1 MSSERA
7 TIMRH
12 AGTVMV
18 GQLAVMAFSI
28 TDTLVAGHFADTAL
42 AALAVASATY
52 VTVHISLMGML
63 QALLPVWAE
72 LQGAQRHS
80 EVGRSVRQALYL
92 CAITASLGMWA
103 LLCPDLLLNWTQVPL
118 DLQADVRGYLNIV
131 AFGLPASLLF
141 RMYSTLNQSLGKPKL
156 VTWVQ
161 VGALAV
167 KVPLS
172 ILLVLGIPNVFPPL
186 GLAGCAW
193 ATLAVTL
200 MMISLAM
207 WLLRTQDFYQPYRIW
222 TSMEKPHAA
231 TLLRFVRLGLPSG
244 LAIGVE
250 VTSFTLMSLFIARL
264 GVVATAS
271 HQIVSNMTAVLYM
284 MPLSLSIAS
293 SSRVS
298 YWIGA
303 GQIHR
308 ARLALR
314 TGLSLV
320 LLLSLSFAGLIG
332 WQHQV
337 IAEFYTQSPEVAALA
352 ATLLLWLMLYHV
364 ADAVQVFCVFTLRC
378 YDITVLP
385 LITYT
390 VLLWGLGLAGGY
402 VVAYDVGFDASGLS
416 WVMDWVMGWFT
427 PQSPIAFWQ
436 TGSLA
441 LYVTT
446 AVLLP
451 VLWRAAYCPTQS
463 THTGQNLL
471 PQP

>member
-1 MSSERA
+1 MSSERV

-42 AALAVASATY
+42 AALAVAAATY

-72 LQGAQRHS
+72 LHGAQRHAA
-80 EVGRSVRQALYL
+80 VGRSVRQALYL
-92 CAITASLGMWA
+92 CALTTGLGMWA
-103 LLCPDLLLNWTQVPL
+103 LICPDWLLNWTQVPAA
-118 DLQADVRGYLNIV
+118 LQTEVRGYLLIV

-161 VGALAV
+161 VGALMV
-167 KVPLS
+167 KIPLS
-172 ILLVLGIPNVFPPL
+172 IVLVLGIPEVLPPM

-193 ATLAVTL
+193 ATLMVML
-200 MMISLAM
+200 MMLAFAVA
-207 WLLRTQDFYQPYRIW
+207 LLRTQDFYKPYRIW
-222 TSMEKPHAA
+222 APMEKPHLS

-250 VTSFTLMSLFIARL
+250 VTSFTLMSLFISRM

-284 MPLSLSIAS
+284 IPLSLSIAS
-293 SSRVS
+293 SARVS

-303 GQIHR
+303 GQIQR
-308 ARLALR
+308 ARQALR

-320 LLLSLSFAGLIG
+320 LLLSIACATLIG
-332 WQHQV
+332 WQHTS
-337 IAEFYTQSPEVAALA
+337 IANAYTQSTDVATLA
-352 ATLLLWLMLYHV
+352 AHLLLWLMLYHV

-378 YDITVLP
+378 YGITVLP

-402 VVAYDVGFDASGLS
+402 WVAYGEDVVAQSGLT
-416 WVMDWVMGWFT
+416 WLAHA
-427 PQSPIAFWQ
+427 SPVAFWQ

-451 VLWRAAYCPTQS
+451 VLWRAAYAKPS
-463 THTGQNLL
+463 KPSH
-471 PQP
+471 

>member
-1 MSSERA
+1 MISERA

-12 AGTVMV
+12 AGTVLV
-18 GQLAVMAFSI
+18 GQLAVMAFSVI
-28 TDTLVAGHFADTAL
+28 DTLVAGRFADTAL

-72 LQGAQRHS
+72 LHGAQRYP

-92 CAITASLGMWA
+92 CTLTAAIGMWA
-103 LLCPDLLLNWTQVPL
+103 LLFPDFLLNWTDVPPA
-118 DLQADVRGYLNIV
+118 LQTEVRHYLNIV

-161 VGALAV
+161 VGALVV
-167 KVPLS
+167 KAPLS
-172 ILLVLGIPNVFPPL
+172 VVLVMGIPGWLEPM

-193 ATLAVTL
+193 ATLIVML
-200 MMISLAM
+200 MMLALAL
-207 WLLRTQDFYQPYRIW
+207 WLLQSQDFYKPYRIW
-222 TSMEKPHAA
+222 APLEKPHAP
-231 TLLRFVRLGLPSG
+231 TLRRFVRLGLPSG

-271 HQIVSNMTAVLYM
+271 HQIVSTMTAVLYM

-293 SSRVS
+293 SARVS

-303 GQIHR
+303 GQHHR
-308 ARLALR
+308 ARQALR
-314 TGLSLV
+314 SGLGLV
-320 LLLSLSFAGLIG
+320 LLLSLTVAGLIG
-332 WQHQV
+332 WQGDV
-337 IAEFYTQSPEVAALA
+337 VARFFTQSEDVAHLA
-352 ATLLLWLMLYHV
+352 AILFVWLMLYHV
-364 ADAVQVFCVFTLRC
+364 ADAVQVFCVFTLRS
-378 YDITVLP
+378 YGITILP

-402 VVAYDVGFDASGLS
+402 AVAYGSAIDWAVLS
-416 WVMDWVMGWFT
+416 WLV

-441 LYVTT
+441 LYATT
-446 AVLLP
+446 AVLFP
-451 VLWRAAYCPTQS
+451 ILWRAAYASPRRAA
-463 THTGQNLL
+463 
-471 PQP
+471 

>member
-1 MSSERA
+1 MGSERT

-18 GQLAVMAFSI
+18 GQLAVMAFSV

-42 AALAVASATY
+42 AGLAVASATY

-72 LQGAQRHS
+72 LHGAQRHA
-80 EVGRSVRQALYL
+80 EVGKSVRQALYL
-92 CAITASLGMWA
+92 CVFTAGLGMWA
-103 LLCPDLLLNWTQVPL
+103 LLCPGLLLNWTQVPT
-118 DLQADVRGYLNIV
+118 DLQTEVRLYLNII

-161 VGALAV
+161 VGALMV
-167 KVPLS
+167 KIPLS
-172 ILLVLGIPNVFPPL
+172 IVLVLGIPNVIPPL

-193 ATLAVTL
+193 ATLAVTF
-200 MMISLAM
+200 MMISLAL
-207 WLLRTQDFYQPYRIW
+207 WLLRTQDFYKPYRIW
-222 TSMEKPHAA
+222 APMEKPHAA
-231 TLLRFVRLGLPSG
+231 TLLRFMRLGLPSG

-271 HQIVSNMTAVLYM
+271 HQIVSNLTAVLYM
-284 MPLSLSIAS
+284 IPLSFSIAS

-303 GQIHR
+303 QQIQR
-308 ARLALR
+308 ARQALR
-314 TGLSLV
+314 TGLILV
-320 LLLSLSFAGLIG
+320 LLISMSLAAFIG
-332 WQHQV
+332 WQHQT
-337 IAEFYTQSPEVAALA
+337 IAKLYTQSPEVAAMA
-352 ATLLLWLMLYHV
+352 ATLLMWLMLYHV

-378 YDITVLP
+378 YGITVLP

-402 VVAYDVGFDASGLS
+402 VVSYGAGFDLAR
-416 WVMDWVMGWFT
+416 FT
-427 PQSPIAFWQ
+427 WLTPHSPVAFWQ
-436 TGSLA
+436 TGTVA
-441 LYVTT
+441 LYITS

-451 VLWRAAYCPTQS
+451 VLWRAAYRVP
-463 THTGQNLL
+463 
-471 PQP
+471 PRM

>member
-12 AGTVMV
+12 AGTVMI
-18 GQLAVMAFSI
+18 GQLAVMAFSV
-28 TDTLVAGHFADTAL
+28 TDTLVASRYADTAL
-42 AALAVASATY
+42 AGLAVASATY

-63 QALLPVWAE
+63 QALLPIWAE
-72 LQGAQRHS
+72 LHGAQRHAD
-80 EVGRSVRQALYL
+80 VGRSFRQALYL
-92 CAITASLGMWA
+92 WAAISALGMSA
-103 LLCPDLLLNWTQVPL
+103 LWHPGPLLAWTHVPL
-118 DLQADVRGYLNIV
+118 NLQHEVQQYLDIV
-131 AFGLPASLLF
+131 AWGVPASLLF

-161 VGALAV
+161 VLALLI

-172 ILLVLGIPNVFPPL
+172 IVLVLGLSDWLPPL

-193 ATLAVTL
+193 ATLLVTVF
-200 MMISLAM
+200 MLA
-207 WLLRTQDFYQPYRIW
+207 LALTLIRTQDFYQPYRIW
-222 TSMEKPHAA
+222 APMEKPRA
-231 TLLRFVRLGLPSG
+231 TELLRFVRLGLPSG

-284 MPLSLSIAS
+284 VPLSLSIAS
-293 SSRVS
+293 SARVS

-303 GQIHR
+303 EQTR
-308 ARLALR
+308 KARLALR
-314 TGLSLV
+314 TGLALV
-320 LLLSLSFAGLIG
+320 LLASVSLAALIG
-332 WQHQV
+332 WQRMHIVQL
-337 IAEFYTQSPEVAALA
+337 YTQSPEVAALA

-378 YDITVLP
+378 YGITVLP

-402 VVAYDVGFDASGLS
+402 ALAYGVGIDTQGLP
-416 WVMDWVMGWFT
+416 WLT
-427 PQSPIAFWQ
+427 PQSPLAFWQ
-436 TGSLA
+436 AGSLA
-441 LYVTT
+441 LYVTS

-451 VLWRAAYCPTQS
+451 VLWRAAYSQR
-463 THTGQNLL
+463 
-471 PQP
+471 PQKT

>member
-1 MSSERA
+1 MSSERS

-63 QALLPVWAE
+63 QALLPIWAE
-72 LQGAQRHS
+72 LHGAQRHA
-80 EVGRSVRQALYL
+80 EVGRSVRQALYVWAL
-92 CAITASLGMWA
+92 TAGLGMWA
-103 LLCPDLLLNWTQVPL
+103 LLFPDFLLNWTQVPS
-118 DLQADVRGYLNIV
+118 DLQADVKAYLDIV
-131 AFGLPASLLF
+131 AYGLPASLLF

-161 VGALAV
+161 VGALLL

-172 ILLVLGIPNVFPPL
+172 IALVLGYPGFMPPM

-193 ATLAVTL
+193 ATLVVTV
-200 MMISLAM
+200 MMLSLAL
-207 WLLRTQDFYQPYRIW
+207 WLLRTQDFYLPFRIW
-222 TSMEKPHAA
+222 RRMEKPHLP
-231 TLLRFVRLGLPSG
+231 TLLHFIRLGLPSG

-284 MPLSLSIAS
+284 VPLSLSIAS
-293 SSRVS
+293 SARVS

-303 GQIHR
+303 GQTHK

-314 TGLSLV
+314 TGLGLVVLMSLA
-320 LLLSLSFAGLIG
+320 LAGLIA
-332 WQHQV
+332 WQHRA
-337 IAEFYTQSPEVAALA
+337 IAEFYTQSAEVAALA
-352 ATLLLWLMLYHV
+352 ATLLLWLTLYHI

-378 YDITVLP
+378 YRITVLP

-390 VLLWGLGLAGGY
+390 ILLWGLGLAGGY
-402 VVAYDVGFDASGLS
+402 AVAYGNAWHHATWL
-416 WVMDWVMGWFT
+416 T

-436 TGSLA
+436 TASLA
-441 LYVTT
+441 LYVTS

-451 VLWRAAYCPTQS
+451 VLWRAAYRPINRPVS
-463 THTGQNLL
+463 
-471 PQP
+471 

>member
-1 MSSERA
+1 MSTERA

-12 AGTVMV
+12 AGTVMI

-28 TDTLVAGHFADTAL
+28 TDTLVAGRFADTAL

-72 LQGAQRHS
+72 LHGAQRHV

-92 CAITASLGMWA
+92 CAFTAGIGMWA
-103 LLCPDLLLNWTQVPL
+103 LLCPGPLLNWTQVPL
-118 DLQADVRGYLNIV
+118 SLQSEVRDYLNII

-161 VGALAV
+161 VGALVV
-167 KVPLS
+167 KIPLS
-172 ILLVLGIPNVFPPL
+172 IVLVLGIPHILPPL

-200 MMISLAM
+200 MMLCLAM
-207 WLLRTQDFYQPYRIW
+207 WLLRTQDFYKPYRIW
-222 TSMEKPHAA
+222 APMEKPNTT
-231 TLLRFVRLGLPSG
+231 TLWRFVRLGLPSG

-284 MPLSLSIAS
+284 IPLSLSIAS

-303 GQIHR
+303 GNINR
-308 ARLALR
+308 ARQSLR
-314 TGLSLV
+314 TGLGMI
-320 LLLSLSFAGLIG
+320 LLLSLGLAALIG
-332 WQHQV
+332 WQREA
-337 IAEFYTQSPEVAALA
+337 IANFYTQSPEVSTLA

-364 ADAVQVFCVFTLRC
+364 ADAVQVFTVFTLRC
-378 YDITVLP
+378 YGITVLP

-402 VVAYDVGFDASGLS
+402 AVAYGTDIDLAILS
-416 WVMDWVMGWFT
+416 WLV

-436 TGSLA
+436 TASLA
-441 LYVTT
+441 LYITA

-451 VLWRAAYCPTQS
+451 VLWRAAYRQTSS
-463 THTGQNLL
+463 TH
-471 PQP
+471 

>member
-1 MSSERA
+1 
-7 TIMRH
+7 
-12 AGTVMV
+12 MV

-72 LQGAQRHS
+72 LHGAQRHA
-80 EVGRSVRQALYL
+80 EVGQSVRQALYL
-92 CAITASLGMWA
+92 CAITAGLGMWA
-103 LLCPDLLLNWTQVPL
+103 LLCPDLLLNWTQVPRA
-118 DLQADVRGYLNIV
+118 LQADVRDYLNIV

-161 VGALAV
+161 VAALGI
-167 KVPLS
+167 KIPLS
-172 ILLVLGIPNVFPPL
+172 ILLVLGIPNVLPPM

-193 ATLAVTL
+193 ATLIVMLL
-200 MMISLAM
+200 MLGLAF
-207 WLLRTQDFYQPYRIW
+207 WLLRTQDFYKPYRIW
-222 TSMEKPHAA
+222 AAMEKPHPP
-231 TLLRFVRLGLPSG
+231 TLLGFVRLGLPSG

-271 HQIVSNMTAVLYM
+271 HQIVANMTAVLYM
-284 MPLSLSIAS
+284 IPLSLSIAS
-293 SSRVS
+293 SARVS
-298 YWIGA
+298 YWMGA

-308 ARLALR
+308 ARQALR
-314 TGLSLV
+314 TGLGLV
-320 LLLSLSFAGLIG
+320 LMMSLSLAAVLG
-332 WQHQV
+332 WQHLA
-337 IAEFYTQSPEVAALA
+337 IAQFYTQSPEVAELA
-352 ATLLLWLMLYHV
+352 ATLLLWLMVYHL

-378 YDITVLP
+378 YGITVLP

-402 VVAYDVGFDASGLS
+402 RVAYGTSLDVLGLQ
-416 WVMDWVMGWFT
+416 WLT
-427 PQSPIAFWQ
+427 PNSPIAFWQ
-436 TGSLA
+436 TGSVA
-441 LYVTT
+441 LYMTT

-451 VLWRAAYCPTQS
+451 VLWRAAYRPHALTA
-463 THTGQNLL
+463 N
-471 PQP
+471 

>member
-1 MSSERA
+1 MSTERA

-12 AGTVMV
+12 AGTVMI

-28 TDTLVAGHFADTAL
+28 TDTLVAGRFADTAL

-72 LQGAQRHS
+72 LHGAQRHV

-92 CAITASLGMWA
+92 CAFTAGIGMWA
-103 LLCPDLLLNWTQVPL
+103 LLCPGPLLNWTQVPL
-118 DLQADVRGYLNIV
+118 SLQSEVRDYLNII

-161 VGALAV
+161 VGALVV
-167 KVPLS
+167 KIPLS
-172 ILLVLGIPNVFPPL
+172 IVLVLGVPHILPPL

-200 MMISLAM
+200 MMLCLAM
-207 WLLRTQDFYQPYRIW
+207 WLLRTQDFYKPYRIW
-222 TSMEKPHAA
+222 APMEKPNTT
-231 TLLRFVRLGLPSG
+231 TLWRFVRLGLPSG

-284 MPLSLSIAS
+284 IPLSLSIAS

-303 GQIHR
+303 GNINR
-308 ARLALR
+308 ARQSLR
-314 TGLSLV
+314 TGLGMI
-320 LLLSLSFAGLIG
+320 LLLSLGLAALIG
-332 WQHQV
+332 WQREA
-337 IAEFYTQSPEVAALA
+337 IASFYTQSPEVSTLA

-364 ADAVQVFCVFTLRC
+364 ADAVQVFTVFTLRC
-378 YDITVLP
+378 YGITVLP

-402 VVAYDVGFDASGLS
+402 AVAYGTDIDLAILS
-416 WVMDWVMGWFT
+416 WLV

-436 TGSLA
+436 TASLA
-441 LYVTT
+441 LYITA

-451 VLWRAAYCPTQS
+451 VLWRAAYRQTSS
-463 THTGQNLL
+463 TH
-471 PQP
+471 

>member
-7 TIMRH
+7 TIIRH
-12 AGTVMV
+12 ASTVMV
-18 GQLAVMAFSI
+18 GQLAVMAFSV
-28 TDTLVAGHFADTAL
+28 TDTLVAGRFADTAL
-42 AALAVASATY
+42 AGLAVASATY

-72 LQGAQRHS
+72 LHGAQRHA

-92 CAITASLGMWA
+92 CALTAGLGMWA
-103 LLCPDLLLNWTQVPL
+103 LLCPDVLLNWTDIPL
-118 DLQADVRGYLNIV
+118 DLQADVRDYLHIV

-161 VGALAV
+161 VIALLV
-167 KVPLS
+167 KIPLS
-172 ILLVLGIPNVFPPL
+172 IVLVLGVPDVLPPM

-193 ATLAVTL
+193 ATLSVMLL
-200 MMISLAM
+200 MLGLAIV
-207 WLLRTQDFYQPYRIW
+207 LLRTQDFYKPYRLW
-222 TSMEKPHAA
+222 GAMEKPHLA
-231 TLLRFVRLGLPSG
+231 TLLRFIQLGLPSG

-271 HQIVSNMTAVLYM
+271 HQIVANMTAVLYM
-284 MPLSLSIAS
+284 IPLSLSIAT

-303 GQIHR
+303 GHIHK

-314 TGLSLV
+314 TGLGLV
-320 LLLSLSFAGLIG
+320 FLLSLGLASLIA
-332 WQHQV
+332 WQHFT
-337 IAEFYTQSPEVAALA
+337 IARFYTQSPEVAALA
-352 ATLLLWLMLYHV
+352 ATLLLWLALYHV
-364 ADAVQVFCVFTLRC
+364 ADAIQVFCVFTLRC
-378 YDITVLP
+378 YSITVLP
-385 LITYT
+385 LMTYT

-402 VVAYDVGFDASGLS
+402 WVAYSGADLS
-416 WVMDWVMGWFT
+416 RTGLAWLT
-427 PQSPIAFWQ
+427 SASPIAFWQ

-441 LYVTT
+441 LYVTA

-451 VLWRAAYCPTQS
+451 VLWRTAY
-463 THTGQNLL
+463 
-471 PQP
+471 QPMRDIR

>member
-1 MSSERA
+1 MNIERV

-12 AGTVMV
+12 AATVMV

-72 LQGAQRHS
+72 LQGAQRHA

-103 LLCPDLLLNWTQVPL
+103 LLCPDFLLNWTQVPA
-118 DLQADVRGYLNIV
+118 DLQAEVRSYLTIV

-172 ILLVLGIPNVFPPL
+172 IGLVLGIPHVINPL
-186 GLAGCAW
+186 GLVGCAW
-193 ATLAVTL
+193 ATLVVTL
-200 MMISLAM
+200 LMIGLAL
-207 WLLRTQDFYQPYRIW
+207 WLLRTQDFYKPYRIW
-222 TSMEKPHAA
+222 AAMEKPDAA
-231 TLLRFVRLGLPSG
+231 TLLRFIRLGLPSG

-271 HQIVSNMTAVLYM
+271 HQIVANMTAVLYM
-284 MPLSLSIAS
+284 IPLSLSIAS

-303 GQIHR
+303 GQMHR
-308 ARLALR
+308 ARQALR

-320 LLLSLSFAGLIG
+320 LLLSFGLASLIG
-332 WQHQV
+332 WQHQT

-352 ATLLLWLMLYHV
+352 ASLLLWLMIYHV

-378 YDITVLP
+378 YGITVLP

-390 VLLWGLGLAGGY
+390 LLLWGLGLAGGY
-402 VVAYDVGFDASGLS
+402 ALAYGVGVDVSGLS
-416 WVMDWVMGWFT
+416 WLT

-441 LYVTT
+441 LYVTA

-451 VLWRAAYCPTQS
+451 ILWRAAYRSNTN
-463 THTGQNLL
+463 HTRVIE
-471 PQP
+471 

>member
-1 MSSERA
+1 MNTERA

-12 AGTVMV
+12 AGTVLV
-18 GQLAVMAFSI
+18 GQLAVMAFSVI
-28 TDTLVAGHFADTAL
+28 DTLVAGRFADTAL

-72 LQGAQRHS
+72 LHGAQRYS
-80 EVGRSVRQALYL
+80 EVGRSVRQAMYL
-92 CAITASLGMWA
+92 CAVTASIGMWA
-103 LLCPDLLLNWTQVPL
+103 LLCPGFLLNWTDVPSA
-118 DLQADVRGYLNIV
+118 LQADVRTYLNIV

-161 VGALAV
+161 VGALLV
-167 KVPLS
+167 KAPLS
-172 ILLVLGIPNVFPPL
+172 VVLVMGIPGWVSPM

-193 ATLAVTL
+193 ATLIVMS
-200 MMISLAM
+200 MMLALAL
-207 WLLRTQDFYQPYRIW
+207 WLLKSQDFYKPYRIW
-222 TSMEKPHAA
+222 APMEKPDSAS
-231 TLLRFVRLGLPSG
+231 LLRFVRLGLPSG

-271 HQIVSNMTAVLYM
+271 HQIVSTMTAVLYM

-293 SSRVS
+293 SARVS

-303 GQIHR
+303 GQRHR
-308 ARLALR
+308 ARQALR
-314 TGLSLV
+314 TGLALV
-320 LLLSLSFAGLIG
+320 LLLSVTVAALIG
-332 WQHQV
+332 WQGDV
-337 IAEFYTQSPEVAALA
+337 VGGFYTQSEEVAALA
-352 ATLLLWLMLYHV
+352 ATLFVWLMLYHV
-364 ADAVQVFCVFTLRC
+364 ADAVQVFSVFTLRS
-378 YDITVLP
+378 YGITVLP

-390 VLLWGLGLAGGY
+390 ILLWGLGLAGGY
-402 VVAYDVGFDASGLS
+402 AVTYGSAVHWAALAWLV
-416 WVMDWVMGWFT
+416 

-446 AVLLP
+446 GVLLP
-451 VLWRAAYCPTQS
+451 VLWRAAYTDKVS
-463 THTGQNLL
+463 AMR
-471 PQP
+471 

>member
-1 MSSERA
+1 MNIERV

-12 AGTVMV
+12 AATVMV

-72 LQGAQRHS
+72 LQGAQRHA

-103 LLCPDLLLNWTQVPL
+103 LLCPDFLLNWTQVPA
-118 DLQADVRGYLNIV
+118 DLQAEVRSYLTIV

-172 ILLVLGIPNVFPPL
+172 IGLVLGIPHVINPL
-186 GLAGCAW
+186 GLVGCAW
-193 ATLAVTL
+193 ATLVVTL
-200 MMISLAM
+200 LMIGLAL
-207 WLLRTQDFYQPYRIW
+207 WLLRTQDFYKPYRIW
-222 TSMEKPHAA
+222 AAMEKPDAA
-231 TLLRFVRLGLPSG
+231 TLLRFIRLGLPSG

-271 HQIVSNMTAVLYM
+271 HQIVANMTAVLYM
-284 MPLSLSIAS
+284 IPLSLSIAS

-303 GQIHR
+303 GQMHR
-308 ARLALR
+308 ARQALR

-320 LLLSLSFAGLIG
+320 LLLSFGLASLIG
-332 WQHQV
+332 WQHQT

-352 ATLLLWLMLYHV
+352 ASLLLWLMIYHV

-378 YDITVLP
+378 YGITVLP

-390 VLLWGLGLAGGY
+390 LLLWGLGLAGGY
-402 VVAYDVGFDASGLS
+402 ALAYGVGVDVSGLS
-416 WVMDWVMGWFT
+416 WLT

-441 LYVTT
+441 LYVTA

-451 VLWRAAYCPTQS
+451 ILWRAVYRSNTN
-463 THTGQNLL
+463 HTRVIE
-471 PQP
+471 

>member
-1 MSSERA
+1 MSTERA

-42 AALAVASATY
+42 AALAVAAATY

-72 LQGAQRHS
+72 LHGAQRHA

-92 CAITASLGMWA
+92 CAFTAAIGMWA
-103 LLCPDLLLNWTQVPL
+103 LFCPGPLLNWTQVPS
-118 DLQADVRGYLNIV
+118 DLQEEVRGYLNIV

-172 ILLVLGIPNVFPPL
+172 IALVLGIPGVLPPL

-193 ATLAVTL
+193 ATLAVML
-200 MMISLAM
+200 MMLGLAL
-207 WLLRTQDFYQPYRIW
+207 WLLRTQDFYKPYRIW
-222 TSMEKPHAA
+222 APMEKPHA
-231 TLLRFVRLGLPSG
+231 TNLLRFVRLGLPSG

-284 MPLSLSIAS
+284 VPLSLSIAS

-303 GQIHR
+303 GHIHR
-308 ARLALR
+308 ARQALR
-314 TGLSLV
+314 TGLGLIV
-320 LLLSLSFAGLIG
+320 LLSMGLAALIG
-332 WQHQV
+332 WQREA
-337 IAEFYTQSPEVAALA
+337 IASLYTQSPEVATLA
-352 ATLLLWLMLYHV
+352 ATLLLWLMIYHV
-364 ADAVQVFCVFTLRC
+364 ADAVQVFTVFTLRC
-378 YDITVLP
+378 YGITVLP

-402 VVAYDVGFDASGLS
+402 VVAYGVDIDLSGFS
-416 WVMDWVMGWFT
+416 WLA

-441 LYVTT
+441 LYVTV

-451 VLWRAAYCPTQS
+451 VLWRAAYRQPK
-463 THTGQNLL
+463 THT
-471 PQP
+471 PDIA

>member
-1 MSSERA
+1 ME
-7 TIMRH
+7 
-12 AGTVMV
+12 
-18 GQLAVMAFSI
+18 
-28 TDTLVAGHFADTAL
+28 
-42 AALAVASATY
+42 
-52 VTVHISLMGML
+52 
-63 QALLPVWAE
+63 
-72 LQGAQRHS
+72 
-80 EVGRSVRQALYL
+80 
-92 CAITASLGMWA
+92 
-103 LLCPDLLLNWTQVPL
+103 
-118 DLQADVRGYLNIV
+118 
-131 AFGLPASLLF
+131 
-141 RMYSTLNQSLGKPKL
+141 SLGKPKL

-161 VGALAV
+161 VGALIV

-172 ILLVLGIPNVFPPL
+172 IVLVLGIPNVMPAL

-200 MMISLAM
+200 MMLSLAL
-207 WLLRTQDFYQPYRIW
+207 WLLRSQDFYKPYRIW
-222 TSMEKPHAA
+222 VAMEKPHAP
-231 TLLRFVRLGLPSG
+231 TLLRFIRLGLPSG

-264 GVVATAS
+264 GVVATSS

-284 MPLSLSIAS
+284 IPLSLSIAS

-308 ARLALR
+308 ARQALR

-320 LLLSLSFAGLIG
+320 LLLSLSLAALIG
-332 WQHQV
+332 WQHQT
-337 IAEFYTQSPEVAALA
+337 IAQVYTQSPEVASLA

-378 YDITVLP
+378 YGITLLP

-402 VVAYDVGFDASGLS
+402 VVAYGGGFDVSALT
-416 WVMDWVMGWFT
+416 WLT

-451 VLWRAAYCPTQS
+451 VLWRAAYRQM
-463 THTGQNLL
+463 HDAAAQH
-471 PQP
+471 

>member
-1 MSSERA
+1 MSSERS

-12 AGTVMV
+12 ASTVMV
-18 GQLAVMAFSI
+18 GQLAVMAFSV
-28 TDTLVAGHFADTAL
+28 TDTLIAGHFADTAL

-72 LQGAQRHS
+72 LHGAQRHT

-92 CAITASLGMWA
+92 CALTALVGMWA
-103 LLCPDLLLNWTQVPL
+103 LLSPDWLLNWTQVPA
-118 DLQADVRGYLNIV
+118 DLQSDVRSYLQIV

-161 VGALAV
+161 VAALLV
-167 KVPLS
+167 KIPLS
-172 ILLVLGIPNVFPPL
+172 IVLVLGIADVLPPM

-193 ATLAVTL
+193 ATLVVTFLMLALAVG
-200 MMISLAM
+200 
-207 WLLRTQDFYQPYRIW
+207 LLRTQSFYRPYRIW
-222 TSMEKPHAA
+222 AEMEKPHGP
-231 TLLRFVRLGLPSG
+231 TLMRFLRLGLPSG

-271 HQIVSNMTAVLYM
+271 HQIVSNMTAVFYM
-284 MPLSLSIAS
+284 VPLSLSIAS

-303 GQIHR
+303 GQIQR
-308 ARLALR
+308 ARHALR
-314 TGLSLV
+314 SGLSLI
-320 LLLSLSFAGLIG
+320 LITCLGLAALIV
-332 WQHQV
+332 WQHEA
-337 IAEFYTQSPEVAALA
+337 IAKVYTQSPEVATLA
-352 ATLLLWLMLYHV
+352 ADLFLWLAFYHV
-364 ADAVQVFCVFTLRC
+364 ADAVQVFCVFTLRS
-378 YDITVLP
+378 YGITVLP

-390 VLLWGLGLAGGY
+390 LLLWGLGLGGGY
-402 VVAYDVGFDASGLS
+402 VIAYVLTEGSSFSHAMLN
-416 WVMDWVMGWFT
+416 WFI
-427 PQSPIAFWQ
+427 PNSPIAFWQ

-441 LYVTT
+441 LYITS
-446 AVLLP
+446 AVLIP
-451 VLWRAAYCPTQS
+451 VLWRAAYLRHP
-463 THTGQNLL
+463 
-471 PQP
+471 

>member
-1 MSSERA
+1 
-7 TIMRH
+7 
-12 AGTVMV
+12 
-18 GQLAVMAFSI
+18 
-28 TDTLVAGHFADTAL
+28 
-42 AALAVASATY
+42 
-52 VTVHISLMGML
+52 
-63 QALLPVWAE
+63 
-72 LQGAQRHS
+72 
-80 EVGRSVRQALYL
+80 
-92 CAITASLGMWA
+92 MWA
-103 LLCPDLLLNWTQVPL
+103 LLCPGLLLNWTQVPL
-118 DLQADVRGYLNIV
+118 DLQSDVRGYLNIV

-161 VGALAV
+161 VGALIV

-172 ILLVLGIPNVFPPL
+172 IVLVLGIPNVIPPL

-200 MMISLAM
+200 MMIGLAL
-207 WLLRTQDFYQPYRIW
+207 WLLRTQDFYKPYRIW
-222 TSMEKPHAA
+222 AKMEKPHAA

-264 GVVATAS
+264 GVVPTAS

-284 MPLSLSIAS
+284 IPLSLSIAS

-308 ARLALR
+308 ARQALR

-320 LLLSLSFAGLIG
+320 LLLSVSLAGLIG
-332 WQHQV
+332 WQHHA
-337 IAEFYTQSPEVAALA
+337 IAAIYTQSPEVAALA
-352 ATLLLWLMLYHV
+352 ATLLLWLVLYHV

-378 YDITVLP
+378 YGITVLP

-402 VVAYDVGFDASGLS
+402 VVAYGAGFDVSALS
-416 WVMDWVMGWFT
+416 WLT

-436 TGSLA
+436 TGCLA

-451 VLWRAAYCPTQS
+451 VLWRAAYRPS
-463 THTGQNLL
+463 LNR
-471 PQP
+471 

>member
-18 GQLAVMAFSI
+18 GQLAVMAFSV

-42 AALAVASATY
+42 AALAVAAATY
-52 VTVHISLMGML
+52 VTVHISLMGIL

-72 LQGAQRHS
+72 LHGARRYA

-92 CAITASLGMWA
+92 CAITAGLGMWA
-103 LLCPDLLLNWTQVPL
+103 LLHPDGLLRWTEVPL
-118 DLQADVRGYLNIV
+118 DLQSDVRSYLHIV

-141 RMYSTLNQSLGKPKL
+141 RLYSTLNQSLGKPKL

-161 VGALAV
+161 VGGLIV
-167 KVPLS
+167 KIPLS
-172 ILLVLGIPNVFPPL
+172 IVLALGIPGVLAPM
-186 GLAGCAW
+186 GLVGCAW
-193 ATLAVTL
+193 ATLVVMLL
-200 MMISLAM
+200 MLGLAL
-207 WLLRTQDFYQPYRIW
+207 WLVRTQDFYTPYRIW
-222 TSMEKPHAA
+222 AAMEKPHAA
-231 TLLRFVRLGLPSG
+231 TLARFLRLGLPSG
-244 LAIGVE
+244 LAIGIE

-271 HQIVSNMTAVLYM
+271 HQIVSNMAAVLYM
-284 MPLSLSIAS
+284 VPLSLSIAS
-293 SSRVS
+293 SARVS

-303 GQIHR
+303 RQTQR
-308 ARLALR
+308 ARHALR
-314 TGLSLV
+314 TGLCLV
-320 LLLSLSFAGLIG
+320 LALSLSMAGVIG
-332 WQHQV
+332 WQHQTIV
-337 IAEFYTQSPEVAALA
+337 AFYTQSPEVAVLA

-378 YDITVLP
+378 YGITVLP

-402 VVAYDVGFDASGLS
+402 VVAYGASFDVSNSSRL
-416 WVMDWVMGWFT
+416 VDWLE
-427 PQSPIAFWQ
+427 PHSPIAFWQ

-441 LYVTT
+441 LCVTT
-446 AVLLP
+446 LVLLP
-451 VLWRAAYCPTQS
+451 VLWRAAYRHNANAH
-463 THTGQNLL
+463 TH
-471 PQP
+471 P

>member
-1 MSSERA
+1 MKSERR
-7 TIMRH
+7 TIMQH

-42 AALAVASATY
+42 AALAVAAATY

-72 LQGAQRHS
+72 LHGAQRHA

-92 CAITASLGMWA
+92 CAFTVILGMWA
-103 LLCPDLLLNWTQVPL
+103 LLCPDPLLTWTQVPG
-118 DLQADVRGYLNIV
+118 DMQEDVRGYLRIM
-131 AFGLPASLLF
+131 ALGLPASLLF

-172 ILLVLGIPNVFPPL
+172 IVLVLGIPNMVPPL

-193 ATLAVTL
+193 ATLLVMV
-200 MMISLAM
+200 MMLCLAI
-207 WLLRTQDFYQPYRIW
+207 WLLKTQDFYQPYRIW
-222 TSMEKPHAA
+222 DPLEKPDLS
-231 TLLRFVRLGLPSG
+231 TLLRFARLGLPSG

-271 HQIVSNMTAVLYM
+271 HQIVSNMAAVLYM
-284 MPLSLSIAS
+284 VPLSLAIAS

-303 GQIHR
+303 GEFVQ
-308 ARLALR
+308 ARHALR
-314 TGLSLV
+314 AGLELI
-320 LLLSLSFAGLIG
+320 LLLCICFATLIG
-332 WQHQV
+332 WQRYT
-337 IAEFYTQSPEVAALA
+337 IASLYTQSPEVIELA
-352 ATLLLWLMLYHV
+352 ATMLLWLMIYHI
-364 ADAVQVFCVFTLRC
+364 ADAVQVFAVFALRC
-378 YDITVLP
+378 YNITVLP
-385 LITYT
+385 LITYAI
-390 VLLWGLGLAGGY
+390 LLWGLGLAGGY
-402 VVAYDVGFDASGLS
+402 TVAYGVDIDLS
-416 WVMDWVMGWFT
+416 QWSWLAQ
-427 PQSPIAFWQ
+427 QSPIAFWQ
-436 TGSLA
+436 TASLA
-441 LYVTT
+441 LYITT
-446 AVLLP
+446 GVLLP
-451 VLWRAAYCPTQS
+451 ILWRASHRKNKTHLVSRPT
-463 THTGQNLL
+463 
-471 PQP
+471 P

>member
-1 MSSERA
+1 
-7 TIMRH
+7 
-12 AGTVMV
+12 
-18 GQLAVMAFSI
+18 
-28 TDTLVAGHFADTAL
+28 
-42 AALAVASATY
+42 
-52 VTVHISLMGML
+52 MGML

-72 LQGAQRHS
+72 LHGAQRHA

-103 LLCPDLLLNWTQVPL
+103 LLCPDLLLQWTQVPL
-118 DLQADVRGYLNIV
+118 DLQTEIRGYLTIV

-161 VGALAV
+161 VGALIV
-167 KVPLS
+167 KIPLS
-172 ILLVLGIPNVFPPL
+172 IVLVLGIPNVIPPL

-200 MMISLAM
+200 MMISLAL
-207 WLLRTQDFYQPYRIW
+207 WLLRTQDFYKPYRIW
-222 TSMEKPHAA
+222 APMEKPHAA

-250 VTSFTLMSLFIARL
+250 VTSFTLMSLFIARM

-271 HQIVSNMTAVLYM
+271 HQIASNMAAVLYM
-284 MPLSLSIAS
+284 VPLSLSIAS

-298 YWIGA
+298 FWMGA
-303 GQIHR
+303 GQVHR
-308 ARLALR
+308 ARQALR

-320 LLLSLSFAGLIG
+320 LILSLSLAALIG
-332 WQHQV
+332 WQHQT
-337 IAEFYTQSPEVAALA
+337 IAQLYTQSTEVALLA
-352 ATLLLWLMLYHV
+352 GTLLLWLMLYHV

-390 VLLWGLGLAGGY
+390 VSLWGLGLAGGY
-402 VVAYDVGFDASGLS
+402 VVAYGAGLDVSGLS
-416 WVMDWVMGWFT
+416 WLT
-427 PQSPIAFWQ
+427 PQSPLAFWQ
-436 TGSLA
+436 TGSVA
-441 LYVTT
+441 LYITT

-451 VLWRAAYCPTQS
+451 VLWRAAYRQT
-463 THTGQNLL
+463 LR
-471 PQP
+471 

>member
-1 MSSERA
+1 MNIERV

-12 AGTVMV
+12 AATVMV

-72 LQGAQRHS
+72 LQGAQRHA

-103 LLCPDLLLNWTQVPL
+103 LLCPDFLLNWTQVPA
-118 DLQADVRGYLNIV
+118 DLQAEVRSYLTIV

-172 ILLVLGIPNVFPPL
+172 IGLVLGIPHVINPL
-186 GLAGCAW
+186 GLVGCAW
-193 ATLAVTL
+193 ATLVVTL
-200 MMISLAM
+200 LMIGLAL
-207 WLLRTQDFYQPYRIW
+207 WLLRTQDFYKPYRIW
-222 TSMEKPHAA
+222 AAMEKPDAA
-231 TLLRFVRLGLPSG
+231 TLLRFIRLGLPSG

-271 HQIVSNMTAVLYM
+271 HQIVANMTAVLYM
-284 MPLSLSIAS
+284 IPLSLSIAS

-303 GQIHR
+303 GQMHR
-308 ARLALR
+308 ARQALR

-320 LLLSLSFAGLIG
+320 LLLSFGLASLIG
-332 WQHQV
+332 WQHQT

-352 ATLLLWLMLYHV
+352 ASLLLWLMIYHV

-378 YDITVLP
+378 YGITVLP

-390 VLLWGLGLAGGY
+390 LLLWGLGLAGGY
-402 VVAYDVGFDASGLS
+402 ALAYGLGVDVSGLS
-416 WVMDWVMGWFT
+416 WLT

-441 LYVTT
+441 LYVTA

-451 VLWRAAYCPTQS
+451 ILWRAVYRSNTN
-463 THTGQNLL
+463 HTRVIE
-471 PQP
+471 

>member
-7 TIMRH
+7 TIIRH

-18 GQLAVMAFSI
+18 GQLAVMAFGI

-72 LQGAQRHS
+72 LQGAQRHA
-80 EVGRSVRQALYL
+80 EVGPSVRQALYL
-92 CAITASLGMWA
+92 CAITSILGMWA
-103 LLCPDLLLNWTQVPL
+103 LLCPGPLLNWTQVPL
-118 DLQADVRGYLNIV
+118 DLQGDVRSYLTIV
-131 AFGLPASLLF
+131 ALGLPASLLF

-161 VGALAV
+161 VGALIV
-167 KVPLS
+167 KIPLS
-172 ILLVLGIPNVFPPL
+172 IILVLGIPGVLQPM

-200 MMISLAM
+200 MMIALAL
-207 WLLRTQDFYQPYRIW
+207 WLLRTQDFYKPYRIW
-222 TSMEKPHAA
+222 APMEKPNAV
-231 TLLRFVRLGLPSG
+231 TLLHFLRLGLPSG

-264 GVVATAS
+264 GVVSTAS
-271 HQIVSNMTAVLYM
+271 HQIAANMAAVLYM
-284 MPLSLSIAS
+284 IPLSLSIAC

-303 GQIHR
+303 GQTHR
-308 ARLALR
+308 ARQSLR

-320 LLLSLSFAGLIG
+320 MLLSLSLAALIG
-332 WQHQV
+332 WQHQA
-337 IAEFYTQSPEVAALA
+337 IAQLYTQSPDVAVMAG
-352 ATLLLWLMLYHV
+352 TLLLGVMFYHV

-378 YDITVLP
+378 YGITVLP
-385 LITYT
+385 LIIYT
-390 VLLWGLGLAGGY
+390 LSLWGLGLAGGY
-402 VVAYDVGFDASGLS
+402 VVAYGAGFDLS
-416 WVMDWVMGWFT
+416 SLTWFT
-427 PQSPIAFWQ
+427 PQSPLAFWQ

-441 LYVTT
+441 LYIT
-446 AVLLP
+446 AGVLLP
-451 VLWRAAYCPTQS
+451 VLWRAAYRHP
-463 THTGQNLL
+463 LR
-471 PQP
+471 

>member
-1 MSSERA
+1 MSSERS

-12 AGTVMV
+12 AATVMV
-18 GQLAVMAFSI
+18 GQLAVMAFSV

-72 LQGAQRHS
+72 LHGGQRHA

-103 LLCPDLLLNWTQVPL
+103 LLCPDLLLQWTQVPL
-118 DLQADVRGYLNIV
+118 DLQTEIRGYLTIV

-161 VGALAV
+161 VGALIV

-172 ILLVLGIPNVFPPL
+172 IVLVLGIPNVIPPL

-200 MMISLAM
+200 MMLSLAL
-207 WLLRTQDFYQPYRIW
+207 WLLRTQDFYKPYRIW
-222 TSMEKPHAA
+222 APMEKPNAA
-231 TLLRFVRLGLPSG
+231 TLLRFLRLGLPSG

-250 VTSFTLMSLFIARL
+250 VTSFTLMSLFIARM

-271 HQIVSNMTAVLYM
+271 HQIASNMAAVLYM
-284 MPLSLSIAS
+284 VPLSLSIAS

-298 YWIGA
+298 FWMGA
-303 GQIHR
+303 GQVHR
-308 ARLALR
+308 ARQALR

-320 LLLSLSFAGLIG
+320 FMLGLSLAALIG
-332 WQHQV
+332 WQHQA
-337 IAEFYTQSPEVAALA
+337 IAELYTQSTEVALLA
-352 ATLLLWLMLYHV
+352 GTLLLWLTLYHV

-390 VLLWGLGLAGGY
+390 VSLWGLGLAGGY
-402 VVAYDVGFDASGLS
+402 VVAYGAGLDVSGLP
-416 WVMDWVMGWFT
+416 WLT
-427 PQSPIAFWQ
+427 PQSPLAFWQ
-436 TGSLA
+436 TGSVA
-441 LYVTT
+441 LYITT

-451 VLWRAAYCPTQS
+451 VLWRAAYRQT
-463 THTGQNLL
+463 LR
-471 PQP
+471 